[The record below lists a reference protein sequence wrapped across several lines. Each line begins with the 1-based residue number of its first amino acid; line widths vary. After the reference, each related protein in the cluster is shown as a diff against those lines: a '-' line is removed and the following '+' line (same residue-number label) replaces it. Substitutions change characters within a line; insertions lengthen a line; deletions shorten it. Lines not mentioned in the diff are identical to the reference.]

1 MPLIIQDP
9 ANPTEEAN
17 SYIDLADARNI
28 AESMAVDLPA
38 DDAEAEKAVIK
49 GTQYINSFEPRASG
63 KRKSSVQSTLYPR
76 TDAMQNCEPIADDII
91 PYSIKKACIVAAG
104 FYGAG
109 TDMFGG
115 VDTGQSIAREKVAD
129 LEVAYF
135 DNGST
140 SSSVKSEQIDSLM
153 SQFVCNSFGS
163 NNILINRY

>member
-1 MPLIIQDP
+1 MSLIIQDP
-9 ANPTEEAN
+9 SNPTEEAN

-28 AESMAVDLPA
+28 AESMAVDLPT

-49 GTQYINSFEPRASG
+49 GTQYINSFEPRVGG

-76 TDAMQNCEPIADDII
+76 TDATQNCEPIADDII

-163 NNILINRY
+163 NNFLVSRY